1 MAPDLTPPVLCLIFH
16 SKLGPALLLKAAGL
30 MCRRIP
36 FLFLIF
42 RDGRTER
49 NTTWLLT
56 SADFVGSATTKTQL
70 IMKKPVMMKLE
81 DPARMTRSVVALPTD
96 GAN

>member
-30 MCRRIP
+30 IMSP
-36 FLFLIF
+36 NSFSFLIF

-49 NTTWLLT
+49 NTNLT
-56 SADFVGSATTKTQL
+56 GY
-70 IMKKPVMMKLE
+70 
-81 DPARMTRSVVALPTD
+81 ARRYQY
-96 GAN
+96 